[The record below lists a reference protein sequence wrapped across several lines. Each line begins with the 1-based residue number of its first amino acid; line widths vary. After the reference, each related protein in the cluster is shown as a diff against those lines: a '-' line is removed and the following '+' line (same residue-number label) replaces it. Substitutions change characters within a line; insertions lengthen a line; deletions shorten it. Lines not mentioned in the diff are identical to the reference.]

1 MENKQIV
8 ISSQKTNQIIEN
20 YIKLHTKVKMLQEQ
34 LKEQGKEVLALF
46 DSPRYKDSNFIYG
59 DKMIIKQAE
68 HQSSKVDGKYLKEMY
83 PRIYDQVVSY
93 YTVSARIVVMKKNEN

>member
-34 LKEQGKEVLALF
+34 LKEQGK
-46 DSPRYKDSNFIYG
+46 
-59 DKMIIKQAE
+59 
-68 HQSSKVDGKYLKEMY
+68 
-83 PRIYDQVVSY
+83 
-93 YTVSARIVVMKKNEN
+93 